1 MNINAVDFFSCSFQG
16 ATSKNNSLND
26 NFYKERSM
34 LGGWTVSN
42 RHPMQGGKRH
52 KAGPILPDK
61 QINKAQVQDLRNI
74 IEKTIK
80 KYATDNN
87 VITLSGGK
95 DSTALAHIFKK
106 LNIPFKAISLYSD
119 LSITSERPVV
129 QQIADVLDIEVE
141 YYKLDTIPVQMFMY
155 WIENPYTAKCIA
167 LNDLGLEDHTLFT
180 GEIGTGEMQINQSLQ
195 YTAMMG
201 YQPQDLAYWHV
212 NVCGSYRRINSVKK
226 LSDDPIYDECVEHFY
241 NRFVE
246 WDRHPDVL
254 NRVMFSR
261 LQDEGAYRL
270 FNYGLDSLKW
280 VHPFAENAFIHMC
293 VNMPSDVKGNKNLY
307 RMMYPDLT
315 DIPWRYPKSGLGIPS
330 D

>member
-1 MNINAVDFFSCSFQG
+1 MNINNVDFFSCHFEMIYDHH
-16 ATSKNNSLND
+16 TLNND
-26 NFYKERSM
+26 FYKERSI
-34 LGGWTVSN
+34 LGGWTVSD
-42 RHPMQGGKRH
+42 RHPVQGCKRQ
-52 KAGPILPDK
+52 AMVNLLPDK

-80 KYATDNN
+80 KYATDKN
-87 VITLSGGK
+87 IILLSGGK

-119 LSITSERPVV
+119 LSMTSERPVV
-129 QQIADVLDIEVE
+129 QQIANVLDIQVE
-141 YYKLDTIPVQMFMY
+141 YYKLDIIPEHIFRY
-155 WIENPYTAKCIA
+155 WIENPYTAKYIA
-167 LNDLGLEDHTLFT
+167 INDLGLEDHTIFT

-226 LSDDPIYDECVEHFY
+226 LSNDPIYDECVEHFR

-246 WDRHPDVL
+246 WDIHPDVL

-261 LQDEGAYRL
+261 LQDEGAFRL
-270 FNYGLDSLKW
+270 FNYGLDSLRW
-280 VHPFAENAFIHMC
+280 VHPFAENEFIHTC

-315 DIPWRYPKSGLGIPS
+315 DIPWRYPKSGLGIPTL
-330 D
+330 